1 MHVCACVCMS
11 TVRIQNVMRSWD
23 VGYRSKALAG
33 DLGAGVFG
41 SWSVYGNAG
50 QVFEDQCKGLLR
62 PKNELAITT
71 LAV

>member
-1 MHVCACVCMS
+1 
-11 TVRIQNVMRSWD
+11 MRSWD